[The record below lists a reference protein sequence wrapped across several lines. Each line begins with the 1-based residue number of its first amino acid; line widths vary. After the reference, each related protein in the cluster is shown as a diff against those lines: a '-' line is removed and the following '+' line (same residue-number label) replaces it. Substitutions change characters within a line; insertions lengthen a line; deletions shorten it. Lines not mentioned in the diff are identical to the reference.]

1 MTKPNSFQ
9 VPRSTSF
16 EFSQI
21 TPDAVSH
28 LKTLEYSH
36 TGTRRLCLHSS
47 NDSHIHMMLIEIQS
61 NTIFERHQHY
71 HSDEAVFLLEGK
83 LEYELDDGTI
93 YILSETSSRSIILP
107 MNSFHTVKSGPNG
120 ALYLEVIN
128 GPFTKPQS

>member
-1 MTKPNSFQ
+1 
-9 VPRSTSF
+9 
-16 EFSQI
+16 
-21 TPDAVSH
+21 
-28 LKTLEYSH
+28 
-36 TGTRRLCLHSS
+36 
-47 NDSHIHMMLIEIQS
+47 MMLIEIQS